1 MAEGV
6 EMGDPLTQQDHDL
19 LRVAREVMAA
29 RFREG
34 YHHLAAALR
43 TRSGRTFSG
52 VHLEA
57 KVGRVAVCA
66 EAIALGA
73 AAAAGDTELDTIVSV
88 DRKGNVV
95 SPCGMC
101 RELISDYAPDCR
113 VIVPN
118 RLGVGVVTIAELL
131 PNKYRRRW
139 RDEDALS
146 DA

>member
-1 MAEGV
+1 MA
-6 EMGDPLTQQDHDL
+6 DPLTQQDHDL
-19 LRVAREVMAA
+19 LRTAREVMAA

-43 TRSGRTFSG
+43 TRSGKTFSG

-101 RELISDYAPDCR
+101 RELISDYAPACR

-118 RLGVGVVTIAELL
+118 RLGVEVVTITELL

-139 RDEDALS
+139 RDEDALP
-146 DA
+146 DG

>member
-1 MAEGV
+1 
-6 EMGDPLTQQDHDL
+6 MGDPLTQQDHDL
-19 LRVAREVMAA
+19 LREAREVMAA

-34 YHHLAAALR
+34 YHHLTAALR
-43 TRSGRTFSG
+43 TRSGKTFSG

-118 RLGVGVVTIAELL
+118 RLGVEVVPIAELL

-139 RDEDALS
+139 RDEDALP
-146 DA
+146 DG